1 MKILDTDTCVAIL
14 GGVGEVIRRREQEPG
29 PVATTWVTA
38 AELYFGAAKS
48 TGPSKDRALVDAI
61 LETLPVWGPDR
72 VSAQVFGEA
81 KALLQRVGT
90 PVADADLFIAA
101 IAITTDAVI
110 VTGNHRHFGR
120 IPGVV
125 VEDWI
130 RA

>member
-1 MKILDTDTCVAIL
+1 
-14 GGVGEVIRRREQEPG
+14 
-29 PVATTWVTA
+29 
-38 AELYFGAAKS
+38 LYFGAAKS
-48 TGPSKDRALVDAI
+48 TGPSKDRALVDAF

-72 VSAQVFGEA
+72 ASAQVFGEA
-81 KALLQRVGT
+81 KALLQRLGT